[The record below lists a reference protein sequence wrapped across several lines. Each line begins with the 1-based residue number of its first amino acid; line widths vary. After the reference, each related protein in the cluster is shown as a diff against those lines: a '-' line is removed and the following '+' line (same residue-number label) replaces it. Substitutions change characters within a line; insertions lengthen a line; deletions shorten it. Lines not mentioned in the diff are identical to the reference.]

1 MGTFSDWNIF
11 EAESSLTMTKIMK
24 PAVIEDMLAYQD
36 SVFRICLGF
45 SRNISDAEDL
55 AQDVFLK
62 AYRKLGTLKNPSL
75 SKEWLF
81 RVAKNTCLDYQK
93 KSRLGRL
100 LLLQW
105 REASREMNNPE
116 AEVAQNEQIQ
126 RLKKAVQRLPKRL
139 RVVFVMREYGHLS
152 YQEIAAT
159 LGIKEGTVMSRLNR
173 ARSRVTEALQEATH
187 ETR

>member
-1 MGTFSDWNIF
+1 M
-11 EAESSLTMTKIMK
+11 ES
-24 PAVIEDMLAYQD
+24 AVFEDMLAYQD

-55 AQDVFLK
+55 AQEVYLK
-62 AYRKLGTLKNPSL
+62 AYRKLRTLKNPGL
-75 SKEWLF
+75 SREWLF
-81 RVAKNTCLDYQK
+81 RIAKNTCLEQQK
-93 KSRLGRL
+93 TARLRRL

-105 REASREMNNPE
+105 RNGSREMANGNPE
-116 AEVAQNEQIQ
+116 DEVAQNEQIQ
-126 RLKKAVQRLPKRL
+126 RLKRAVQRLPKKL
-139 RVVFVMREYGHLS
+139 RVVLVMREYGHLS

-173 ARSRVTEALQEATH
+173 ARSKVAAALQEATH

>member
-1 MGTFSDWNIF
+1 MV
-11 EAESSLTMTKIMK
+11 
-24 PAVIEDMLAYQD
+24 PAAIEDMLAHQD
-36 SVFRICLGF
+36 TVFRICLGF

-62 AYRKLGTLKNPSL
+62 AYRSLETLKNPGL

-81 RVAKNTCLDYQK
+81 RIAKNTCLDHQK

-105 REASREMNNPE
+105 REANREINNPE
-116 AEVAQNEQIQ
+116 AEVTRNEQVQ
-126 RLKKAVQRLPKRL
+126 RLKKAVQRLPKRF

-152 YQEIAAT
+152 YQEIADT
-159 LGIKEGTVMSRLNR
+159 LGIKEGTIMSRLNR
-173 ARSRVTEALQEATH
+173 ARTAVLEGLKEAVYEK
-187 ETR
+187 R